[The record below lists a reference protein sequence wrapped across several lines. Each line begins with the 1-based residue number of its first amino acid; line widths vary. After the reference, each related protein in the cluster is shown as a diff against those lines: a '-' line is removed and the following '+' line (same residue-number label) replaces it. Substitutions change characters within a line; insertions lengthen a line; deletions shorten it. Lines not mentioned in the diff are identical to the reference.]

1 LDLDTRYL
9 IALTG
14 TLVIELPLLLLV
26 ARRMRLPVRRTLGVG
41 LAANLF
47 THGSLWL
54 GLALLPGG
62 RWARLAAGEITV
74 VLVEGAIYA
83 TLARIRPAW
92 AAFAVALGLNLGSY
106 LTGELFWAIF

>member
-1 LDLDTRYL
+1 MDLDTRYL

-14 TLVIELPLLLLV
+14 TLVIELPLLALI
-26 ARRMRLPVRRTLGVG
+26 ARRLGLPLQRTLVVG

-54 GLALLPGG
+54 TLAHLPWG
-62 RWARLAAGEITV
+62 RWERLAAGEIAV

-83 TLARIRPAW
+83 TLGRLRPVW
-92 AAFAVALGLNLGSY
+92 AAFAVALGLNLASY
-106 LTGELFWAIF
+106 LCGELLWAIL